1 MKISQPE
8 GGVYSM
14 DRLVLDGGPFPQAP
28 PSGPYFDPELRR
40 EISVVSSGAATLNCR
55 VFNIGNRTVSQVR
68 QNGQHQVQIVSFAH
82 SIPQT

>member
-1 MKISQPE
+1 
-8 GGVYSM
+8 M

-55 VFNIGNRTVSQVR
+55 VFNIGNRTVSQ
-68 QNGQHQVQIVSFAH
+68 SLF
-82 SIPQT
+82 